1 MLTLYNSFLW
11 MFFVCL
17 VSGSSFES
25 YNSYLSPMGYNT
37 SKPPYNASNNSFNTV
52 MGSSVLEQDT
62 NGNSN
67 SNFQGSATN
76 AGPFM
81 VHGPN
86 YSPFK
91 DSTTNLPGNNLL
103 MTAGN
108 YSPNSSNYTY
118 NYDSGTSFDNLTRK
132 SIDGHIKNQIDEQ
145 LLTKVSQ
152 MTLDRVATKL
162 AEKQREHHMVSKE
175 LARSCHGLLN
185 DREEFY

>member
-1 MLTLYNSFLW
+1 
-11 MFFVCL
+11 
-17 VSGSSFES
+17 
-25 YNSYLSPMGYNT
+25 
-37 SKPPYNASNNSFNTV
+37 
-52 MGSSVLEQDT
+52 MGSSVLEQDS

-67 SNFQGSATN
+67 KNFQGLSTN
-76 AGPFM
+76 TGQFT
-81 VHGPN
+81 VHSPN
-86 YSPFK
+86 YSTFK
-91 DSTTNLPGNNLL
+91 DSSSNLPGNNLL

-118 NYDSGTSFDNLTRK
+118 NYDSATSFDNLTRK

-162 AEKQREHHMVSKE
+162 AEKQRQHHLISKE
-175 LARSCHGLLN
+175 LARSCHGLLT